1 MRTLQYLIL
10 SLLAV
15 FLLNTQAYSQT
26 YTIKLSSV
34 GSVYELHEQFQQDLE
49 FPYYYGKNWD
59 GFYDCMSDKL
69 NEGQEITLS
78 LTDLNNFK
86 KRFSQ
91 DTTRMMNALEDLR
104 AAYPH
109 SFRVVI
115 KK

>member
-1 MRTLQYLIL
+1 MRTIQYLIL

-15 FLLNTQAYSQT
+15 FFLSSQAYSQT
-26 YTIKLSSV
+26 HAFKLSNA
-34 GSVYELHEQFQQDLE
+34 GSAYELHEQFQKDLD

-78 LTDLNNFK
+78 FSELDNFK
-86 KRFSQ
+86 KRFAM
-91 DTTRMMNALEDLR
+91 DTNRMMNVLEDLR